1 MGQNNRVSRVN
12 RTTAAASL
20 SVSFTVGLYGIAFGA
35 AGIAAGFSLIQTC
48 ALSLLTFSGASQ
60 FAVVGVLGAG
70 GSAISGIATASLL
83 GIRNALYGMRMA
95 PLLKIRGWKRIVGAQ
110 VTIDESTGVALG
122 QSELG
127 ESEMR
132 QGFWLTGIGVYI
144 FWNLFTVVG
153 ALGAQAMGDPAAW
166 GLDAAVPAAFLG
178 LVWPRLTNGRERAL
192 AVGAMVLSLGLTPFV
207 AAGIPIISTALLA
220 VAFGWK
226 ARS

>member
-1 MGQNNRVSRVN
+1 
-12 RTTAAASL
+12 
-20 SVSFTVGLYGIAFGA
+20 
-35 AGIAAGFSLIQTC
+35 
-48 ALSLLTFSGASQ
+48 
-60 FAVVGVLGAG
+60 
-70 GSAISGIATASLL
+70 
-83 GIRNALYGMRMA
+83 MRMA
-95 PLLKIRGWKRIVGAQ
+95 PLLKIRGWKRLVGAQ

-127 ESEMR
+127 EPAMR

-178 LVWPRLTNGRERAL
+178 LVWPRLTNAKERAL
-192 AVGAMVLSLGLTPFV
+192 AVAAMALSLGLTPFV
-207 AAGIPIISTALLA
+207 AAGVPIISTALLA

-226 ARS
+226 ARA

>member
-1 MGQNNRVSRVN
+1 MSKVN
-12 RTTAAASL
+12 RATAAASL

-35 AGIAAGFSLIQTC
+35 AGIAAGFSLLQTC
-48 ALSLLTFSGASQ
+48 LLSLLTFSGASQ

-70 GSAISGIATASLL
+70 GSALSGITTASLL
-83 GIRNALYGMRMA
+83 GIRNALYGLRMA
-95 PLLKIRGWKRIVGAQ
+95 PIMQLSGVKRVVGAQ

-122 QSELG
+122 ETERG
-127 ESEMR
+127 IDAMR
-132 QGFWLTGIGVYI
+132 HGFWLTGIGVYL
-144 FWNLFTVVG
+144 FWNIFTLVG

-178 LVWPRLTNGRERAL
+178 LVWPRLTGNFERSLAISAMAL
-192 AVGAMVLSLGLTPFV
+192 SILLTPFV

-220 VAFGWK
+220 VAYGWK

>member
-1 MGQNNRVSRVN
+1 VN
-12 RTTAAASL
+12 RTTAAASF

-35 AGIAAGFSLIQTC
+35 AGIAAGFSLLQTC
-48 ALSLLTFSGASQ
+48 LLSLLTFSGASQ

-70 GSAISGIATASLL
+70 GSAISGITTASLL
-83 GIRNALYGMRMA
+83 GIRNALYGLRMA
-95 PLLKIRGWKRIVGAQ
+95 PIMKLKGWRRVVGAQ

-127 ESEMR
+127 EPAMR

-178 LVWPRLTNGRERAL
+178 LVWPRLTNAKERTL
-192 AVGAMVLSLGLTPFV
+192 AVAAMIFSLALTPFV

-226 ARS
+226 ERS